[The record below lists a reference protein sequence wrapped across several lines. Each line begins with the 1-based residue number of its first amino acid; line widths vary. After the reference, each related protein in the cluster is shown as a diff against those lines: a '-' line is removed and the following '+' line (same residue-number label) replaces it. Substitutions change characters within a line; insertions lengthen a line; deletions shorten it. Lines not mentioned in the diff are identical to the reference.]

1 MRTTNCLMVLAPSP
15 QVESNMARLGVNTAE
30 TDPEAKEFVTQMDV
44 EAAAELIATRTS
56 LIT

>member
-1 MRTTNCLMVLAPSP
+1 MHTMMVLTLSP

-56 LIT
+56 LIA